1 MPKLPFSILKR
12 IFLVILFSGIVFSSG
27 YFAGLKGYTANLKS
41 YPQVHI
47 NRSVPVDKKDLDF
60 SLFWKVWDT
69 VHSKYYDQTKVV
81 DSELVYGAIRGMV
94 AGIGDPYTVFLQ
106 PTENKV
112 VEEDL
117 KGSFEGIGIQ
127 IGYKGTQLAVMAPLP
142 GSPAEKAGVKAGDYI
157 VAIKDEAKNFNK
169 STASMTLE
177 DAVKAIR
184 GTAHTKVTLTL
195 IREGVKQPII
205 TDINR
210 EAIDVP
216 SLVVEYVGD
225 KDKKDIA
232 HIRLNKFAGETLEE
246 WEKVVGE
253 LVKNE
258 NLKAVIFDVRNN
270 PGGYLQA
277 AVELSSD
284 FLETGQVVV
293 QEEDYSGQKEQSKVT
308 KIGRL
313 KNVKM
318 VVLMNGGSA
327 SASEIFSGAMRD
339 NKRAKLIGEKSFGKG
354 TIQEPEQIDGGAG
367 LHITIARW
375 LTPAGTWVH
384 GNGLDPDVE
393 VKDNLDTKDDEQLQ
407 KAIETIKAEL

>member
-1 MPKLPFSILKR
+1 MPKLPFSILKK
-12 IFLVILFSGIVFSSG
+12 IFLVIFFTGIVFTTG
-27 YFAGLKGYTANLKS
+27 YFAGLKGYSADLKN
-41 YPQVHI
+41 YPVVHI
-47 NRSVPVDKKDLDF
+47 SRAVPVEKKDLDF

-69 VHSKYYDQTKVV
+69 VHSKYYDKTKVV

-157 VAIKDEAKNFNK
+157 VGIKDAAKNFDKNT
-169 STASMTLE
+169 SSMTLE

-184 GTAHTKVTLTL
+184 GTANTKVTLTL
-195 IREGVKQPII
+195 VREGEKQPLVI
-205 TDINR
+205 DINR

-216 SLVVEYVGD
+216 SLIVEYVGD
-225 KDKKDIA
+225 KDKQDIA
-232 HIRLNKFAGETLEE
+232 HIRLNKFAGETLDE
-246 WEKVVGE
+246 WEKVVAD

-270 PGGYLQA
+270 PGGYLQGA
-277 AVELSSD
+277 IELSSD
-284 FLETGQVVV
+284 FLETGQIVV

-308 KIGRL
+308 KLGRL

-318 VVLMNGGSA
+318 VVLINGGSA
-327 SASEIFSGAMRD
+327 SASEIFAGAMRD
-339 NKRAKLIGEKSFGKG
+339 NKRAKLVGEKSFGKG

-375 LTPAGTWVH
+375 LTPNGTWVH

-393 VKDNLDTKDDEQLQ
+393 IKENPDSKEDDQLQ
-407 KAIETIKAEL
+407 KAIETIKSEL